1 MTAGI
6 EQIALKLVSSNNKIE
21 DIVLTSHR
29 TTMAA
34 RILEGKSATEAADL
48 VALLFSLC
56 GTAQQQ
62 AALYAFEEALGYV
75 LSPAHKAARQLLL
88 MGEGI
93 NEHVTRVLVDWAE
106 LSELAPLTK
115 DVRNLRQIL
124 SYMKHLIFDQG
135 QSDRIGGGPL
145 AVKDDTLNEA
155 IETLTHDIE
164 RSIFGMPASGF
175 YALSR
180 PEELDHWLAHQDTLP
195 AQVLRQWQ
203 AQGVLDHDWPTPNSL
218 HEQAGDDLMV
228 AMDDAQ
234 ADHFIAQPTWQD
246 QPCQTGALVRQLS
259 HPLIRQMTQ
268 GPRACFVA
276 KLIDLAELL
285 THCKQ
290 GIEAL
295 TKDATLYRTKAL
307 YKGFGQVEAVRGH
320 LCHRVWIDP
329 ENDTIQRYRILAPT
343 EWNFHH
349 DGILKNALVGVEAA
363 DAQKMTQIARIAV
376 MALDPCVA
384 CHIEVEETA

>member
-6 EQIALKLVSSNNKIE
+6 EQIALKLVSTNNKIK
-21 DIVLTSHR
+21 DVVLTSHR

-34 RILEGKSATEAADL
+34 RILEGKTATEAADL

-75 LSPAHKAARQLLL
+75 LSPAHKAARKLLL
-88 MGEGI
+88 MGEGV
-93 NEHVTRVLVDWAE
+93 NEHVTRILVDWAE
-106 LSELAPLTK
+106 LSNMAPLTNE
-115 DVRNLRQIL
+115 VRNLRQIL
-124 SYMKHLIFDQG
+124 SYIKHLIFKQG
-135 QSDRIGGGPL
+135 QNDRIGGGIL
-145 AVKDDTLNEA
+145 AVKDNTLLEA

-164 RSIFGMPASGF
+164 RNIFAMPAAAF
-175 YALSR
+175 YALSS
-180 PEELDHWLAHQDTLP
+180 PQELDHWLNTQDTQP
-195 AQVLRQWQ
+195 AQTLRNWQ
-203 AQGVLDHDWPTPNSL
+203 AQGLLDAEWPAPNSL
-218 HEQAGDDLMV
+218 NAQASDDLML

-234 ADHFIAQPTWQD
+234 AEHFIARPTWQD

-259 HPLIRQMTQ
+259 HPLIRQMEQ
-268 GPRACFVA
+268 GPYAYFIA
-276 KLIDLAELL
+276 KMVDLADLL
-285 THCKQ
+285 TQCKQ
-290 GIEAL
+290 GVNAL
-295 TKDATLYRTKAL
+295 AKDATLYRTKAL
-307 YKGFGQVEAVRGH
+307 YKGFGQVEAVRGR

-349 DGILKNALVGVEAA
+349 DGILKNALVGVEAT
-363 DAQKMTQIARIAV
+363 DTQKLTQIARLAV

>member
-6 EQIALKLVSSNNKIE
+6 EQIALKLVSTDNKIE
-21 DIVLTSHR
+21 DVVLTSHR

-34 RILEGKSATEAADL
+34 RILEGKSAAEAADL
-48 VALLFSLC
+48 VPLLFSLC

-62 AALYAFEEALGYV
+62 AALYALEEALGYV
-75 LSPAHKAARQLLL
+75 LSPAHKAARNLLL
-88 MGEGI
+88 MSEGI
-93 NEHVTRVLVDWAE
+93 NEHVTRILMDWAE
-106 LSELAPLTK
+106 LSNVAPQTK
-115 DVRNLRQIL
+115 QVRNLRQIL
-124 SYMKHLIFDQG
+124 SYMKHLIFAQG
-135 QSDRIGGGPL
+135 QNDRIGGGPL
-145 AVKDDTLNEA
+145 DVTNDTLHEA

-164 RSIFGMPASGF
+164 CSIFGMPTADF
-175 YALSR
+175 YALST
-180 PEELDHWLAHQDTLP
+180 PEELDHWLNTQDTQP
-195 AQVLRQWQ
+195 AQSLRNWQ
-203 AQGVLDHDWPTPNSL
+203 TQGLLDTEWPAPNSL
-218 HEQAGDDLMV
+218 TAQAGDDLRV

-234 ADHFIAQPTWQD
+234 ADHFITQPTWQD
-246 QPCQTGALVRQLS
+246 HPCQTGALVRQLS

-268 GPRACFVA
+268 GPRAYFIA

-285 THCKQ
+285 AQCKQ
-290 GIEAL
+290 DGKAL
-295 TKDATLYRTKAL
+295 TKDTTLYRTKAL
-307 YKGFGQVEAVRGH
+307 YKGFGQVEAVRGR
-320 LCHRVWIDP
+320 LCHRIWIDP

-363 DAQKMTQIARIAV
+363 DTQKLTQIARIAV